1 MLILWWWM
9 IKSIFKIYLFFI
21 YNLLKKKLYNIQS
34 AKVLLL
40 PSKYY
45 YCDSNSFRSFTLLNV
60 LAKSNII
67 LLSPLSARKS
77 DNYLYRDPIVG
88 RAITLER
95 KPPKKKQRTDT
106 KMQRFLR
113 VITLQWAILL
123 YSLMGVTQLNS

>member
-1 MLILWWWM
+1 M
-9 IKSIFKIYLFFI
+9 IKSIFKIYLFFV
-21 YNLLKKKLYNIQS
+21 YHLLKKKLYNIQS

-45 YCDSNSFRSFTLLNV
+45 YCNSNSFRSFTLLKA

-77 DNYLYRDPIVG
+77 DNYLYRESIVG

-106 KMQRFLR
+106 KNAKMIKSDNFIMSN
-113 VITLQWAILL
+113 ITTFFNGGYPIKFI
-123 YSLMGVTQLNS
+123 